1 MSRLR
6 HSANPLLP
14 IVGGANPLL
23 LRMAALE
30 LPSRLRPPPPPAPA
44 PLPAP
49 SAKRPLTLEELV
61 GPELSP
67 ADAEGK
73 AALEEAVRFFSG
85 ARRFAAPPPAPLQK
99 LTTPPHTHHP
109 YTRADGVPSL
119 L

>member
-14 IVGGANPLL
+14 LVGGANPLL

-30 LPSRLRPPPPPAPA
+30 LPARLRPPPPPAPA

-61 GPELSP
+61 GPELTP

-73 AALEEAVRFFSG
+73 AALEEAVR
-85 ARRFAAPPPAPLQK
+85 
-99 LTTPPHTHHP
+99 
-109 YTRADGVPSL
+109 L
-119 L
+119 LF